1 MKDNSARQ
9 SAATKARMRRLRKQ
23 YRRRMAILGVL
34 LFIVGAVAGVLAGR
48 WYNNTKPRDA
58 AVVAPE
64 VTVAPQPTEPAEAE
78 PEEEADVED
87 EFGWELF
94 DNTADTADEDIF
106 PEADQEVAAPE
117 AEAQSE
123 DVAFPEAEQEN
134 SLEEPA
140 EEENAVASAIAGEP
154 AAEAPAGE
162 PAAEAPAE
170 APAAEAPAEAPAA
183 EAAEEPAAEEP
194 AAEEPAA
201 EEPAEAPASEAPAE
215 QGAEEA
221 AVEAETEASSG
232 MSSDEVGEFDPAEA
246 EVPEE
251 YLNLE
256 DENGESEAEENAP
269 AEAAPAEAAPAEET
283 SAEETSAE
291 ETPAEEPAVPQNP
304 DGPQVIAIVP
314 YGESFTYATQV
325 KADGNA
331 RVEATDDPYE
341 TVSFTQTMKQ
351 FMRPTDFAN
360 KYSTV
365 YKLQGNEAGAGF
377 ELVLNDYTGE
387 TTIVPQN
394 VVDITLRSESGDTVE
409 RGYQLMDAE
418 MGGNYN
424 VALNT
429 NVPQM
434 LYKRYEYSTER
445 EEMAYLVV
453 TTYNDGVPQ
462 QILFQLESDEV
473 EEEPEIVYGILQ
485 RGIKSD
491 DVAAMQQRLIDLGY
505 LTGTADGSFGQMTE
519 DAIKAAQEAF
529 GMEANG
535 IADNAFQQKLFEG
548 APRPTP
554 APAADVN
561 YETLN
566 TSSTGELVVNL
577 QLRLRELGYYDG
589 RADGGYGA
597 MTENAVKKAQAAFG
611 MEANGIADGNFQAK
625 LYSEQP

>member
-162 PAAEAPAE
+162 PAAE
-170 APAAEAPAEAPAA
+170 
-183 EAAEEPAAEEP
+183 
-194 AAEEPAA
+194 
-201 EEPAEAPASEAPAE
+201 EPAEAPASEAPAE
-215 QGAEEA
+215 QGTEEA

-269 AEAAPAEAAPAEET
+269 AEAAPAEET
-283 SAEETSAE
+283 PAE

-566 TSSTGELVVNL
+566 TGSTGELVVNL

>member
-9 SAATKARMRRLRKQ
+9 SAASKARMRRLRKQ

-64 VTVAPQPTEPAEAE
+64 VTVAPQLTEPAEAE
-78 PEEEADVED
+78 PEEDADAED
-87 EFGWELF
+87 GFGWELF
-94 DNTADTADEDIF
+94 DNTEGTADEGIF
-106 PEADQEVAAPE
+106 PEDDQDVAAPE
-117 AEAQSE
+117 AEVQSE
-123 DVAFPEAEQEN
+123 DVAFPEAEQET

-154 AAEAPAGE
+154 AD
-162 PAAEAPAE
+162 E
-170 APAAEAPAEAPAA
+170 APAAEEEPTAEEAPAEEATAEEPAVEAPAEEPVA
-183 EAAEEPAAEEP
+183 EEPVAEEPAAEEP
-194 AAEEPAA
+194 AAEEPVEQSA
-201 EEPAEAPASEAPAE
+201 EV
-215 QGAEEA
+215 A
-221 AVEAETEASSG
+221 AVEAEPDQSAG
-232 MSSDEVGEFDPAEA
+232 LSSDEVGEFDPAEA

-269 AEAAPAEAAPAEET
+269 AEAAPAEEA
-283 SAEETSAE
+283 SSE
-291 ETPAEEPAVPQNP
+291 ETPAGELAVPQNP

-341 TVSFTQTMKQ
+341 TVKFTQTMKQ

-377 ELVLNDYTGE
+377 ELILDDYTGE

-473 EEEPEIVYGILQ
+473 EEEPEIVYGTLQ

-535 IADNAFQQKLFEG
+535 IADNDFQQKLFEG

-554 APAADVN
+554 APESDVN

-611 MEANGIADGNFQAK
+611 MEANGIADGNLQAK

>member
-9 SAATKARMRRLRKQ
+9 SAASKARMRRLRKQ

-78 PEEEADVED
+78 PEEDADAED
-87 EFGWELF
+87 GFGWELF

-106 PEADQEVAAPE
+106 PEDDQDVAAPE
-117 AEAQSE
+117 AETQSE
-123 DVAFPEAEQEN
+123 DVAFPEAEQET

-140 EEENAVASAIAGEP
+140 EEPVEEPAEEAAVASAIE
-154 AAEAPAGE
+154 EQ
-162 PAAEAPAE
+162 PAE
-170 APAAEAPAEAPAA
+170 EEPVEEAV
-183 EAAEEPAAEEP
+183 EEPAVEEP
-194 AAEEPAA
+194 AVEEPADEEPA
-201 EEPAEAPASEAPAE
+201 VEEAAPEEPAEQP
-215 QGAEEA
+215 AEEA
-221 AVEAETEASSG
+221 AVEAEPEEPAG
-232 MSSDEVGEFDPAEA
+232 LSSDEVGEFDPAEA

-256 DENGESEAEENAP
+256 DENGESEAEESAT
-269 AEAAPAEAAPAEET
+269 AEEAAAEGAA
-283 SAEETSAE
+283 AE

-341 TVSFTQTMKQ
+341 TVNFTQTMKQ

-377 ELVLNDYTGE
+377 ELILDDYTGE

-394 VVDITLRSESGDTVE
+394 VVDFTLRSESGDTVE

-473 EEEPEIVYGILQ
+473 EEEPEIVYGTLQ

-535 IADNAFQQKLFEG
+535 IADNDFQQKLFEG

-554 APAADVN
+554 APESDVN